1 MPCITFYL
9 CLYSHAILICWIGE
23 FNIPAM
29 GVYSF
34 IINFVSTGCKDAS
47 KWLPY
52 SDKLGN
58 ICVALFFVLLLI
70 STFFVNFK
78 VSIKWP
84 KWMQNIFDKIKGL
97 FNKKEETKQ
106 LVNEGKAVKDV
117 EFSEEIV
124 NTITEDA
131 KKEEK
136 E

>member
-1 MPCITFYL
+1 
-9 CLYSHAILICWIGE
+9 
-23 FNIPAM
+23 M
-29 GVYSF
+29 G
-34 IINFVSTGCKDAS
+34 
-47 KWLPY
+47 L
-52 SDKLGN
+52 